1 MAPSLSEPEVGSDKK
16 AIEQPEA
23 ASTQGAPQV
32 LRKAP
37 GKIPKWLKLPGINES
52 EESSAHSE
60 LPQKAASSLPNVL
73 DIDGIVADVS
83 LCLQDIWFT
92 ARQSQICL

>member
-1 MAPSLSEPEVGSDKK
+1 MAPSLSEGEVGGDKQT
-16 AIEQPEA
+16 IEQPEA

-32 LRKAP
+32 FRKAP

-52 EESSAHSE
+52 WESSSAHSE
-60 LPQKAASSLPNVL
+60 LPPKASSCLPNVL

-83 LCLQDIWFT
+83 LHLQDIWFN
-92 ARQSQICL
+92 ACQS